1 MTIARH
7 TPDEELHAYL
17 DQALSRSQAAE
28 IERHLARCPR
38 CQVARD
44 EIARLR
50 DRTTELLAEFG
61 PPTVIPPAYASLQA
75 RAAERSRGRSR
86 WLVIGAWAA
95 SLAVA
100 VLAGWTL
107 RSTGTSARSPAP
119 TTAPALAAGASHT
132 PAPPAGTTATPRLA
146 STPRRLPARLVRS
159 ETSPREPESPV
170 QFASAV
176 ETAPPEMYATAAR
189 QLTALPTGEQ
199 VADFTSQPMGADPGL
214 KGLWRTVSPDS
225 AGQLRSVDV
234 PLVPG
239 LPVVQV
245 RVQPGE
251 AGPDV
256 TAVDQMLESGELVRT
271 LAGPAPRV
279 AALVAAEEAQ
289 PQATTPVDGSNRVT
303 VTIQQGDRMVAVTG
317 PSQALGSLL
326 NRVTPRRRY

>member
-38 CQVARD
+38 CQGARD
-44 EIARLR
+44 DIARLR
-50 DRTTELLAEFG
+50 DRTTELLAVFG
-61 PPTVIPPAYASLQA
+61 PPPVIPPAFATLQA
-75 RAAERSRGRSR
+75 RAAERSDRRSR
-86 WLVIGAWAA
+86 WVVLSAWAA
-95 SLAVA
+95 SIAVA

-107 RSTGTSARSPAP
+107 RSAGAPQVVPTPALATDSPAAVAP
-119 TTAPALAAGASHT
+119 SPERGTTAPARPVR
-132 PAPPAGTTATPRLA
+132 PAPRPVPGGLIRAQSPA
-146 STPRRLPARLVRS
+146 
-159 ETSPREPESPV
+159 PEQEGQV

-176 ETAPPEMYATAAR
+176 ETGPPEFHPITAR
-189 QLTALPTGEQ
+189 QLSLAGAGPELT
-199 VADFTSQPMGADPGL
+199 DFTSQPMGTDPGL

-279 AALVAAEEAQ
+279 AALVAAEGAQ
-289 PQATTPVDGSNRVT
+289 PQSATPDDGTNRVT

>member
-1 MTIARH
+1 MTTARH

-38 CQVARD
+38 CQMARD

-50 DRTTELLAEFG
+50 DRTTELLAEFS
-61 PPTVIPPAYASLQA
+61 PPSVIPPAYATLQA
-75 RAAERSRGRSR
+75 RAAERAGGRSR
-86 WLVIGAWAA
+86 WLVIGVWAA
-95 SLAVA
+95 SIAVA

-107 RSTGTSARSPAP
+107 RSPGAPRPAP
-119 TTAPALAAGASHT
+119 TAAVAST
-132 PAPPAGTTATPRLA
+132 DPRPPAPTVD
-146 STPRRLPARLVRS
+146 LPAPEATRQDRPVSRRQPG
-159 ETSPREPESPV
+159 SPARADASAREQPGPV

-176 ETAPPEMYATAAR
+176 ETAPPAHFPTTAR
-189 QLTALPTGEQ
+189 QLNPNAPDSDLT
-199 VADFTSQPMGADPGL
+199 DFTSQPMGDEPGL

-251 AGPDV
+251 TGPDV

-279 AALVAAEEAQ
+279 AALVVAEGGQ
-289 PQATTPVDGSNRVT
+289 PPASTPVDGSSRVT
-303 VTIQQGDRMVAVTG
+303 ITIQQGDRMVAVTG

>member
-38 CQVARD
+38 CQEARD
-44 EIARLR
+44 DIARLR
-50 DRTTELLAEFG
+50 DRTTELLAVFG
-61 PPTVIPPAYASLQA
+61 PPSVIPPAFATLQA
-75 RAAERSRGRSR
+75 RAAERSDRRSR
-86 WLVIGAWAA
+86 WLVSGAWAA
-95 SLAVA
+95 SIAVA

-107 RSTGTSARSPAP
+107 RSAGTPKADPDATMSNAAPVVAAPAP
-119 TTAPALAAGASHT
+119 ERATEPQVRPVR
-132 PAPPAGTTATPRLA
+132 PAPRAEPG
-146 STPRRLPARLVRS
+146 RLVRA
-159 ETSPREPESPV
+159 PVQAREQQTQV
-170 QFASAV
+170 QFAAAV
-176 ETAPPEMYATAAR
+176 ETAPPEFYPATAR
-189 QLTALPTGEQ
+189 QLNLSSAGSELT
-199 VADFTSQPMGADPGL
+199 DFSSQPMGVDPGL

-251 AGPDV
+251 TGPDV

-279 AALVAAEEAQ
+279 AALVAAEEGQ
-289 PQATTPVDGSNRVT
+289 PQSSSPADGTNRVT